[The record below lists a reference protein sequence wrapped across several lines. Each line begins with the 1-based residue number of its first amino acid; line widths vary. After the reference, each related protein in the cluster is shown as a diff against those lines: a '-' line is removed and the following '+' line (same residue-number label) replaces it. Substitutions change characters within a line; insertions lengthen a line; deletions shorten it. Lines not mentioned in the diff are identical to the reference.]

1 MIGKASCKSTVLCCL
16 APPGM
21 WGISNSGK
29 CMARS
34 AALAMPEM
42 THCFAGKSQEAA
54 ASYCRAIEICPDA
67 SKLWDSLAMLLT
79 VLGRFDVAD
88 AAARQ
93 DPSALKGVLIRA

>member
-1 MIGKASCKSTVLCCL
+1 MQEHCALLPCTSQKWVT
-16 APPGM
+16 
-21 WGISNSGK
+21 NYFDK
-29 CMARS
+29 CMAYS
-34 AALAMPEM
+34 AALTPGLPEM
-42 THCFAGKSQEAA
+42 AYCFAGKSQEAA

-88 AAARQ
+88 AAARR